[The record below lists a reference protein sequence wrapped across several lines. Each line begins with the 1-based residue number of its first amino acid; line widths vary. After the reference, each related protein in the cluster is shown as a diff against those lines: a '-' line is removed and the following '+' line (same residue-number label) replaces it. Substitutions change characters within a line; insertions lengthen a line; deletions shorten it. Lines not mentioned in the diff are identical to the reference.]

1 MIKNLANNSLLVTQ
15 DNALISASYSLSLA
29 EKRLLVLALSKID
42 PTSKVWLNGG
52 SATVTATEWSKHFDL
67 DVKSSYKRLRSA
79 SDSLYG
85 KSVMISGDAQDGE
98 RIRWLSSEKYSQGDG
113 FVTLK
118 FGREM
123 VHYISGMVDQFTSYE
138 LLSVSGL
145 KSSYSVRVYEL
156 ARQFL
161 NTGWRYID
169 LKDFRVMLEL
179 ENRYPVWTDLRKRVL
194 DRACNEIN
202 KKSDLILSY
211 KIIKKGRSV
220 HAIKLTVDKK
230 IQSELKF
237 DF

>member
-1 MIKNLANNSLLVTQ
+1 
-15 DNALISASYSLSLA
+15 
-29 EKRLLVLALSKID
+29 
-42 PTSKVWLNGG
+42 
-52 SATVTATEWSKHFDL
+52 
-67 DVKSSYKRLRSA
+67 
-79 SDSLYG
+79 
-85 KSVMISGDAQDGE
+85 
-98 RIRWLSSEKYSQGDG
+98 
-113 FVTLK
+113 
-118 FGREM
+118 
-123 VHYISGMVDQFTSYE
+123 MVDQFTSYE

-179 ENRYPVWTDLRKRVL
+179 ENRYPVCTDLRKRVL